1 MNIFDQYSDKIKEIL
16 LDLSK
21 SGNLVLPDNLDN
33 ITTEIPPEK
42 FNSDISTNVAMV
54 LSKANKKSPLDLAKI
69 LVESIKKN
77 DELIDEI
84 KVVKPGFINIKF
96 KSIFWTNFIKE
107 VIKNSKIFGINTKE
121 EKKNYLIKLIKIPN
135 NLF

>member
-1 MNIFDQYSDKIKEIL
+1 MNIFDQYLDKIKKIL
-16 LDLSK
+16 LELSK
-21 SGNLVLPDNLDN
+21 NGNIILPDNLDN
-33 ITTEIPPEK
+33 ITTEIPPTK

-54 LSKANKKSPLDLAKI
+54 LSKVNKKSPLDLANI

-77 DELIDEI
+77 DELIDEV

-107 VIKNSKIFGINTKE
+107 VIKNYKIFGINTKE
-121 EKKNYLIKLIKIPN
+121 EKKKL
-135 NLF
+135 FS